1 MNAASSPLA
10 ETKLRALVVAH
21 ELMVRLLVSSV
32 VQELGHEAI
41 VAQDAREGW
50 QRIEERRPA
59 MVVLDMELANGA
71 GLELCRRIRGADQR
85 RDIFIIGLI
94 QRNHPAVLE
103 QVLDAGA
110 DEFVV
115 QPFLPEHL
123 RARLV
128 VARRRIAEEGARRA
142 AEEALAQARWLAG
155 IGEATLALQHEI
167 NNPLSALMGCAELLA
182 MDFHDRGESN
192 ELVEIIHEQAQ
203 RIADVVRR
211 LRKLKDPQSVDYV
224 GGSRMLDLSTG
235 PNS

>member
-1 MNAASSPLA
+1 MSASSSLA
-10 ETKLRALVVAH
+10 ETRLRALVVD
-21 ELMVRLLVSSV
+21 EDPMVRLLVSTV
-32 VQELGHEAI
+32 VQELGHEAM
-41 VAQDAREGW
+41 VARDVREAW
-50 QRIEERRPA
+50 QRMEERRPS
-59 MVVLDMELANGA
+59 MLVLEMELANGA
-71 GLELCRRIRGADQR
+71 GLELCRRVRAGDHR
-85 RDIFIIGLI
+85 RDVFIIGLI
-94 QRNHPAVLE
+94 QRNHPEVLE

-123 RARLV
+123 RARFV
-128 VARRRIAEEGARRA
+128 VARRRIAQEAARRA

-167 NNPLSALMGCAELLA
+167 NNPLSALLGCAELLM
-182 MDFHDRGESN
+182 MDSRDKGESN
-192 ELVEIIHEQAQ
+192 ELVDIIHEQAQ
-203 RIADVVRR
+203 RIAEVVRR